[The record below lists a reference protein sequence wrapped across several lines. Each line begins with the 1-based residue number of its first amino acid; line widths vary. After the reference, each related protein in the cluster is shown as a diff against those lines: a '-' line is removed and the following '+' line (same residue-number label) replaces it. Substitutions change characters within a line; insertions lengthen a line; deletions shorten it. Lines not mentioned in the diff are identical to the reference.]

1 MKKPAALAFILM
13 LLLPFAGFTAAQ
25 CPSEGHTVVL
35 KAPAVSRT
43 ADGELIGVATD
54 FVITV
59 APGTGHV
66 YVETWPL
73 AEVDMQASARLA
85 AQIAGKVLGVD
96 MSKYDVFIHI
106 KADSP
111 IIGGPSA
118 GGTMTVGIIA
128 ALEGWAVNPRVM
140 MTGMINPDG
149 TIGPVGG
156 ILEKAS
162 AAHDVG
168 AELFLIPEGQ
178 RIQYVQET
186 QKKEIGG
193 IVEINTQTKR
203 VDVVQYAKER
213 WGLTVIEIKDI
224 YDAVYYFTG
233 HRIPRPKAPSYTKI
247 DTSFLKD
254 DALKDYEN
262 TTAYYNE
269 TLQKLKES
277 DVSYGTYATL
287 LEALKEAEGI
297 LNQSRQSI
305 DSGMYYT
312 ALSRNFQARIVIRH
326 VDWYLDVK
334 SPEDVQKLLKG
345 TESQI
350 NASESTVSSVN
361 IKGITMLQAV
371 AAAEE
376 RVEQAK
382 GLLEEAWKYYYS
394 GDYWDAVGDA
404 AYAYERAK
412 TAEFWAKLGERFASG
427 EEISR
432 EAVKTTARDY
442 IDESN
447 LIVTYIESMYGNVGG
462 DLSGNILQAEQ
473 YYEDGKYSA
482 ALFTAMEA
490 RVQAQVFLD
499 TLGIENQSVLMD
511 KLKAMREDAKTAIG
525 MAQGNGVT
533 PILAMAYY
541 EFAESYEKSAEE
553 NNSLE
558 DLQTAMIFYQYARE
572 TAGLFLSKSSSPVE
586 PVSNGSAEIPQI
598 IIPTGTETPAE
609 NPSSS
614 GPSGTG
620 GTGIPS
626 EAWGAM
632 AAVAIGAFLVGAL
645 VGRKL

>member
-1 MKKPAALAFILM
+1 MKKIIAMLITALLI
-13 LLLPFAGFTAAQ
+13 LPFVGFTAAQ

-35 KAPAVSRT
+35 KAPAVSKT
-43 ADGELIGVATD
+43 SDGQLVGVATD

-85 AQIAGKVLGVD
+85 SQIAGKVLGVD
-96 MSKYDVFIHI
+96 MSKYDVFIQI

-128 ALEGWAVNPRVM
+128 ALEGWQVNPKVM

-168 AELFLIPEGQ
+168 AEVFLIPEGQ

-193 IVEINTQTKR
+193 IVEINTQTKK
-203 VDVVQYAKER
+203 VDVVEYAKER

-233 HRIPRPKAPSYTKI
+233 HRIPRPKAPSYVTI

-262 TTAYYNE
+262 TTSYYQA
-269 TLQKLKES
+269 TLDKLKDS
-277 DVSYGTYATL
+277 DVSYATYTTL
-287 LEALKEAEGI
+287 MEALNQANVI
-297 LNQSRQSI
+297 LNQSREAI
-305 DSGMYYT
+305 DDGMYYT
-312 ALSRNFQARIVIRH
+312 ALSKDFQARIIIRH
-326 VDWYLDVK
+326 VDWYLD
-334 SPEDVQKLLKG
+334 SNGPDDVQRLLK
-345 TESQI
+345 TVESQI
-350 NASESTVSSVN
+350 NASEVSVSNVT

-382 GLLEEAWKYYYS
+382 SLLDEAWKYYYN

-412 TAEFWAKLGERFASG
+412 TAEFWAKLGERFAG
-427 EEISR
+427 DEVISR
-432 EAVKTTARDY
+432 DVVKATARDY
-442 IDESN
+442 IDESS
-447 LIVTYIESMYGNVGG
+447 LIVTYIESMYGDVGG
-462 DLSGNILQAEQ
+462 DLSQSIVQAEQ

-490 RVQAQVFLD
+490 RVRAQVFLD
-499 TLGIENQSVLMD
+499 TLGIDNQSVLMD
-511 KLKAMREDAKTAIG
+511 KARAMKEEAKVAIG
-525 MAQGNGVT
+525 IAQSQGIT
-533 PILAMAYY
+533 PVLAMAYY

-572 TAGLFLSKSSSPVE
+572 TAGLFLSSPG
-586 PVSNGSAEIPQI
+586 GSVQVPQDNTTGVPQI
-598 IIPTGTETPAE
+598 VIPTGTPDAGGPDEQTESQGGVPETAL
-609 NPSSS
+609 
-614 GPSGTG
+614 
-620 GTGIPS
+620 
-626 EAWGAM
+626 ALA
-632 AAVAIGAFLVGAL
+632 AIGAFLVGAL

>member
-1 MKKPAALAFILM
+1 MKRALVPLLILM
-13 LLLPFAGFTAAQ
+13 LLLPFASSAAAE

-43 ADGELIGVATD
+43 ADGQLIGVATD

-96 MSKYDVFIHI
+96 MSKYDVFIQI

-128 ALEGWAVNPRVM
+128 ALEGWKVNPKVM

-168 AELFLIPEGQ
+168 AQLFLIPQGQ

-193 IVEINTQTKR
+193 IVEINTQTKK
-203 VDVVQYAKER
+203 VDVVEYAKER

-233 HRIPRPKAPSYTKI
+233 HKIPRPEAPAYIKI
-247 DTSFLKD
+247 DTAFLKE
-254 DALKDYEN
+254 DALRDYDN
-262 TTAYYNE
+262 TTAYYRS
-269 TLQKLKES
+269 TLEKLKKS
-277 DVSYGTYATL
+277 DVNYATYTTL
-287 LEALKEAEGI
+287 MEALNEAGII
-297 LNQSRQSI
+297 LNQSKKSLDDGR
-305 DSGMYYT
+305 YYT
-312 ALSRNFQARIVIRH
+312 TMSKDFQARIIIRH
-326 VDWYLDVK
+326 VDWYLGVK
-334 SPEDVQKLLKG
+334 SGDDVQRILKTTG
-345 TESQI
+345 SQI
-350 NASESTVSSVN
+350 NASESRVSN
-361 IKGITMLQAV
+361 ITIRGTTMLQAV

-382 GLLEEAWKYYYS
+382 SLLDEAWKYYYN

-412 TAEFWAKLGERFASG
+412 TAIFWASLGERFASG
-427 EEISR
+427 DVISR
-432 EAVKTTARDY
+432 DVVKTTARDY

-447 LIVTYIESMYGNVGG
+447 LIVTYIESMYGTVGG
-462 DLSGNILQAEQ
+462 DLSQSIQQAEQ

-490 RVQAQVFLD
+490 RVRAQVFLD
-499 TLGIENQSVLMD
+499 TLGIDNQTVLKD
-511 KLKAMREDAKTAIG
+511 KLAGMKESAKVAIA
-525 MAQGNGVT
+525 MAQNQGIT
-533 PILAMAYY
+533 PVLAIAYY
-541 EFAESYEKSAEE
+541 EFAESYEQSAEE
-553 NNSLE
+553 NGSME

-572 TAGLFLSKSSSPVE
+572 TANLFLSKPSQQTPVANTTATD
-586 PVSNGSAEIPQI
+586 VPQI
-598 IIPTGTETPAE
+598 IIPTPSATETTTPA
-609 NPSSS
+609 P
-614 GPSGTG
+614 GDGTG
-620 GTGIPS
+620 GVPET
-626 EAWGAM
+626 
-632 AAVAIGAFLVGAL
+632 AIILIALGAFLVGAA
-645 VGRKL
+645 VGKKL

>member
-1 MKKPAALAFILM
+1 MKRTLVPLLILM
-13 LLLPFAGFTAAQ
+13 LLLPFASSAAAE

-43 ADGELIGVATD
+43 ADGQLIGVATD

-96 MSKYDVFIHI
+96 MSKYDVFIQI

-128 ALEGWAVNPRVM
+128 ALEGWKVNPKVM

-168 AELFLIPEGQ
+168 AQLFLIPQGQ

-193 IVEINTQTKR
+193 IVEINTQTKK
-203 VDVVQYAKER
+203 VDVVEYAKER

-233 HRIPRPKAPSYTKI
+233 HKIPRPEAPAYIKI
-247 DTSFLKD
+247 DTAFLKE
-254 DALKDYEN
+254 DALRDYDN
-262 TTAYYNE
+262 TTAYYRS
-269 TLQKLKES
+269 TLEKLKKS
-277 DVSYGTYATL
+277 DVNYATYTTL
-287 LEALKEAEGI
+287 MEALNEAGII
-297 LNQSRQSI
+297 LNQSKKSLDDGR
-305 DSGMYYT
+305 YYT
-312 ALSRNFQARIVIRH
+312 TMSKDFQARIIIRH
-326 VDWYLDVK
+326 VDWYLGVK
-334 SPEDVQKLLKG
+334 SGDDVQRILKTTG
-345 TESQI
+345 SQI
-350 NASESTVSSVN
+350 NASESRVSN
-361 IKGITMLQAV
+361 ITIRGTTMLQAV

-382 GLLEEAWKYYYS
+382 SLLDEAWKYYYN

-412 TAEFWAKLGERFASG
+412 TAIFWANLGERFASG
-427 EEISR
+427 DVISR
-432 EAVKTTARDY
+432 DVVKTTARDY

-447 LIVTYIESMYGNVGG
+447 LIVTYIESMYGTVGG
-462 DLSGNILQAEQ
+462 DLSQSIQQAEQ

-490 RVQAQVFLD
+490 RVRAQVFLD
-499 TLGIENQSVLMD
+499 TLGIDNQTVLKD
-511 KLKAMREDAKTAIG
+511 KLAGMKESAKVAIA
-525 MAQGNGVT
+525 MAQNQGIT
-533 PILAMAYY
+533 PVLAIAYY
-541 EFAESYEKSAEE
+541 EFAESYEQSAEE
-553 NNSLE
+553 NGSME

-572 TAGLFLSKSSSPVE
+572 TANLFLSKPSQQTPVANTTATD
-586 PVSNGSAEIPQI
+586 VPQI
-598 IIPTGTETPAE
+598 IIPTPSATETTTPA
-609 NPSSS
+609 P
-614 GPSGTG
+614 GDGTG
-620 GTGIPS
+620 GVPET
-626 EAWGAM
+626 
-632 AAVAIGAFLVGAL
+632 AIILIALGAFLVGAA
-645 VGRKL
+645 VGKKL

>member
-1 MKKPAALAFILM
+1 MRKLTALAFIL
-13 LLLPFAGFTAAQ
+13 LLILPFAGFTSAQ

-35 KAPAVSRT
+35 KAPAVSKT
-43 ADGELIGVATD
+43 ADGQLIGVATD

-59 APGTGHV
+59 APGSGHV

-85 AQIAGKVLGVD
+85 AQMAGKVLGVD
-96 MSKYDVFIHI
+96 MSNYDVFIHI

-111 IIGGPSA
+111 IIGGPSP

-128 ALEGWAVNPRVM
+128 ALEGWAVNPKVM

-168 AELFLIPEGQ
+168 AEVFLIPEGQ
-178 RIQYVQET
+178 RVQYVQET
-186 QKKEIGG
+186 QRREIGG

-224 YDAVYYFTG
+224 YEAVYYFTG
-233 HRIPRPKAPSYTKI
+233 HRIPRPEAPSYTKI
-247 DTSFLKD
+247 DTSFLKE

-262 TTAYYNE
+262 TTGYYE
-269 TLQKLKES
+269 ATLEKLKDS

-287 LEALKEAEGI
+287 MEALNEAKGI
-297 LNQSRQSI
+297 LNQSKESI
-305 DSGMYYT
+305 DGGMYYT
-312 ALSRNFQARIVIRH
+312 ALSKDFQARIIIRH

-334 SPEDVQKLLKG
+334 GQDDVQRLLKR
-345 TESQI
+345 TETQI
-350 NASESTVSSVN
+350 NVSEKVVEGMD

-376 RVEQAK
+376 RVEEAK
-382 GLLEEAWKYYYS
+382 GLLDEAWKYYYS
-394 GDYWDAVGDA
+394 GDYWNAIGDA

-412 TAEFWAKLGERFASG
+412 TAEFWAKLGERFANG
-427 EEISR
+427 QEISR
-432 EAVKTTARDY
+432 ETVKTTARDY

-447 LIVTYIESMYGNVGG
+447 LIVTYIESMYGSAGG
-462 DLSGNILQAEQ
+462 DLSDNIVQAEQ

-499 TLGIENQSVLMD
+499 TLGIDNMTVLMD
-511 KLKAMREDAKTAIG
+511 KLKAMKEDAKTAIG
-525 MAQGNGVT
+525 LAQSNGVT

-553 NNSLE
+553 NNSPG

-572 TAGLFLSKSSSPVE
+572 TAGLFISGHPSPVE
-586 PVSNGSAEIPQI
+586 QVSNGSTEVPPI
-598 IIPTGTETPAE
+598 IIPTGTGTPE
-609 NPSSS
+609 S
-614 GPSGTG
+614 
-620 GTGIPS
+620 PS
-626 EAWGAM
+626 EAGTDNGGSDISGEIWGAI
-632 AAVAIGAFLVGAL
+632 AAIGIGAFLIGAL
-645 VGRKL
+645 VGKKL